1 MGEVRPHFDA
11 HALAYR
17 AQCEQG
23 VELSGES
30 KSFFMK
36 GRIDSLRDWWR
47 RTGRPAP
54 RFIVDYGCGI
64 GDACPVLAAAFEG
77 CQVLGVDPS
86 EESVER
92 AWRTHAS
99 GNVSFL
105 PLSEFAGSEA
115 GTADLIHVNG
125 VLHHVEPPDRAAFL
139 RAIAVLLA
147 PRGVVALFE
156 NNPINPGTR
165 WVMSRIPFDR
175 DAVPVTAHKTR
186 RLLRAAGLRDLDTRY
201 LFYFPRFLKALRPL
215 ERGLLR
221 VPLGAQYGVFAAGTA
236 TEGEG

>member
-1 MGEVRPHFDA
+1 MGDARPRFDA

-17 AQCEQG
+17 AQCERG
-23 VELSGES
+23 VELSGEP
-30 KSFFMK
+30 KSFFLR
-36 GRIDSLRDWWR
+36 GRIDSLHQWWQS
-47 RTGRPAP
+47 TGRPTP
-54 RFIVDYGCGI
+54 RFVIDYGCGI
-64 GDACPVLAAAFEG
+64 GDACPILASTFKG

-86 EESVER
+86 ADSVER

-99 GNVSFL
+99 SSVSFL
-105 PLSEFAGSEA
+105 PLSEFAGSEI

-139 RAIAVLLA
+139 SAIAELLA
-147 PRGVVALFE
+147 PKGVVALFE

-175 DAVPVTAHKTR
+175 DAVPVTAWKAR
-186 RLLRAAGLRDLDTRY
+186 RLLQAARLRDVDTRY

-215 ERGLLR
+215 ERHLLR
-221 VPLGAQYGVFAAGTA
+221 LPMGAQYGVFAVRADEA
-236 TEGEG
+236 DAA